1 MYVPKKAGHPGTQY
15 VAHSAL
21 QHDVLACMQLDVTP
35 PNALQRQPC
44 SKNPFCTVTQHSCL
58 CHKAHNRPAPQAVAT
73 RVLRACKMLDMWP
86 SRFLLLANRPS
97 ALSASCTTA
106 AGWYSRH
113 LLAAPWRTCTLCC
126 QSHLHTV
133 LSVLNTMLPS
143 VASPQPAP
151 GIMCE
156 CICGLPQSSDLAW
169 SPASSCSPCG
179 RRLACRHAGLAVR
192 PPTLGAA

>member
-73 RVLRACKMLDMWP
+73 RVLRACKMLEMWP

-126 QSHLHTV
+126 QSSTPCSHPLHR
-133 LSVLNTMLPS
+133 LSLLRVSCVNVS
-143 VASPQPAP
+143 AACHSPRTWPGRPPAP
-151 GIMCE
+151 A
-156 CICGLPQSSDLAW
+156 P
-169 SPASSCSPCG
+169 PAAAAS
-179 RRLACRHAGLAVR
+179 HAGMQGLR
-192 PPTLGAA
+192 SGHPP